1 MVVVVLAAFID
12 ALLARRNAGAQL
24 RFDHRDVA
32 IGPPHRDAIGGGADV
47 GAVHALADAGAH
59 VAILGAAGIG
69 AAVAD
74 GRAIHR
80 MANCLGQRL
89 VVIGT
94 DLRMLGDHL
103 LDGHGGSPCW
113 VDEAEAGGIVPPICA
128 RHGLGGARCSVYVPR
143 MTDLI
148 SLVSLLFLGLVAG
161 TAAGWFFA
169 SRPLVDLRTRLSE
182 SERAAAE
189 REGEFK
195 RAIAELGQARV
206 EVASLK
212 ERAGQVDGLL
222 VRLDAALAGR
232 AQLAEKL
239 AALESASEEREKAF
253 AEQRA
258 GLLSA
263 QESLKKEFE
272 NAGNRV
278 LEQAQKAFLDRAE
291 ARFRQSEE
299 TGEAKIKAL
308 LSPVGEKLAS
318 YERQVAELEAKRT
331 DAFGQLA
338 GLIQSMKEGQEQV
351 RREAQ
356 RLGNS
361 LTNAPKARG
370 RWGERALQNLL
381 EQCGLAQHTD
391 FIMEHSVSTEDGR
404 LRPDAI
410 VRIPGGKVLVIDSKV
425 SLNAYQQAF
434 EAVDDDARARAL
446 ADHVRSM
453 RNHVQ
458 TLGAKSYQ
466 SQFEDAPDYV
476 VMFVPGEHFVAAALE
491 ADPDLWNFAFDK
503 RVLLATPTNLVA
515 IARTVAQVWRQDG
528 LAKEAQEIGRMG
540 AELYDRL
547 AMAADHLKRVGGGL
561 ESAVNNYNKFVG
573 SFERNVLSSGRRLA
587 EKGIEIGKRE
597 IEEVPLVASAPR
609 YNGEDVA
616 ALEAPDSEA

>member
-1 MVVVVLAAFID
+1 MDPAILSII
-12 ALLARRNAGAQL
+12 ALLAGA
-24 RFDHRDVA
+24 A
-32 IGPPHRDAIGGGADV
+32 IG
-47 GAVHALADAGAH
+47 
-59 VAILGAAGIG
+59 
-69 AAVAD
+69 
-74 GRAIHR
+74 
-80 MANCLGQRL
+80 
-89 VVIGT
+89 
-94 DLRMLGDHL
+94 
-103 LDGHGGSPCW
+103 W
-113 VDEAEAGGIVPPICA
+113 
-128 RHGLGGARCSVYVPR
+128 
-143 MTDLI
+143 
-148 SLVSLLFLGLVAG
+148 FL
-161 TAAGWFFA
+161 A
-169 SRPLVDLRTRLSE
+169 SRPLADLRARLAAAE
-182 SERAAAE
+182 AAGAEGEAKFARAVAELGEARIEVAALGERAA
-189 REGEFK
+189 
-195 RAIAELGQARV
+195 RADSLAQA
-206 EVASLK
+206 
-212 ERAGQVDGLL
+212 
-222 VRLDAALAGR
+222 LDAAREENARFR
-232 AQLAEKL
+232 AER
-239 AALESASEEREKAF
+239 AAFEEQKRLLEESRVN
-253 AEQRA
+253 
-258 GLLSA
+258 LL
-263 QESLKKEFE
+263 KEFE
-272 NAGNRV
+272 NTGAAVLNR
-278 LEQAQKAFLDRAE
+278 AQEAFLKRAE
-291 ARFRQSEE
+291 ERLGHSEKASEE
-299 TGEAKIKAL
+299 KLKAL

-318 YERQVAELEAKRT
+318 YEKQVAELETKRS
-331 DAFGQLA
+331 DAFA
-338 GLIQSMKEGQEQV
+338 GLNRLIEEMRKGQDEV

-391 FIMEHSVSTEDGR
+391 FVMEHSVATEDGR

-425 SLNAYQQAF
+425 SLNAYQAAF
-434 EAVDDDARARAL
+434 EATDDEARARAL

-547 AMAADHLKRVGGGL
+547 ATAAEHLKRVGGGL

-587 EKGIEIGKRE
+587 EKGVEIGKRE
-597 IEEVPLVASAPR
+597 IDEVPLVASAPR
-609 YNGEDVA
+609 YNAEDVA
-616 ALEAPDSEA
+616 ALEAPDSESESEKRDAAE

>member
-1 MVVVVLAAFID
+1 MDPAILSII
-12 ALLARRNAGAQL
+12 ALLA
-24 RFDHRDVA
+24 
-32 IGPPHRDAIGGGADV
+32 
-47 GAVHALADAGAH
+47 
-59 VAILGAAGIG
+59 GAA
-69 AAVAD
+69 
-74 GRAIHR
+74 
-80 MANCLGQRL
+80 L
-89 VVIGT
+89 
-94 DLRMLGDHL
+94 
-103 LDGHGGSPCW
+103 
-113 VDEAEAGGIVPPICA
+113 
-128 RHGLGGARCSVYVPR
+128 
-143 MTDLI
+143 
-148 SLVSLLFLGLVAG
+148 
-161 TAAGWFFA
+161 GWFLA
-169 SRPLVDLRTRLSE
+169 SRPLADLRARL
-182 SERAAAE
+182 AATEAAGA
-189 REGEFK
+189 EGEGKFA
-195 RAIAELGQARV
+195 RAIAELGEARI
-206 EVASLK
+206 EVAGLK
-212 ERAGQVDGLL
+212 ERAAQADGLL
-222 VRLDAALAGR
+222 ARLDSVQADRAALA
-232 AQLAEKL
+232 QKL
-239 AALESASEEREKAF
+239 AALESAAAEREKAF
-253 AEQRA
+253 AEQKSA
-258 GLLSA
+258 LLAA
-263 QESLKKEFE
+263 QDSLKKEFE
-272 NAGNRV
+272 NAGSRV
-278 LEQAQKAFLDRAE
+278 LEQAQKAFLERAD

-299 TGEAKIKAL
+299 AGEAKIKAL

-318 YERQVAELEAKRT
+318 YERQVADLEAKRT

-391 FIMEHSVSTEDGR
+391 FVMEHSIDTEDGR

-425 SLNAYQQAF
+425 SLNAYQEAF
-434 EAVDDDARARAL
+434 EATDDEARVRAL

-547 AMAADHLKRVGGGL
+547 ATAAEHLKRVGGGL

-587 EKGIEIGKRE
+587 EKGVEVGKRA
-597 IEEVPLVASAPR
+597 IEDVPLVESTPR
-609 YNGEDVA
+609 YNAADVGEVA
-616 ALEAPDSEA
+616 DELPALELRKDAAE